1 MQVGQLE
8 IQLLAN
14 VAKLQK
20 DMDKA
25 VGIVDRSSKSI
36 AAAASVAS
44 QALAAF
50 VGSVGIREII
60 KAADTYAT
68 LQARIGL
75 VTKSTQELVSVQ
87 NQLIA
92 LSERQR
98 VSLDSTVTL
107 YTRAAASS
115 KDLNASQADLMK
127 FTEGVSAALTINGT
141 TAQAASGA
149 LLQLS
154 QAIGGSK
161 IQAQE
166 FNSLIDGARPLLQA
180 VANNLDGAGGSVSKL
195 TQMVK
200 AGEVS
205 SRDFFNAAVKGS
217 QELIDTASKIP
228 TTFSQALQIV
238 GDTLMVYIGQA
249 NSATNATGSLAQT
262 MVNLAKSDFVKA
274 FFQTLAVLGA
284 NVAYVFRQIG
294 DSLGGWIAR
303 LDALVRMDFESAL
316 VTIPLMMEENAKAAR
331 AELDRV
337 EKAIMNPAVSGGA
350 MVSATGAIATNATTA
365 AVQTDKAAKKT
376 SELMKWYE
384 SENKRIQDEIR
395 DRAKEDEDYRK
406 DVIEDYV
413 KANLKALKEIED
425 AEEEKRKRN
434 QKASDEY
441 LADVKRKQEA
451 IVRENERMADN
462 LQRSL
467 TDAIL
472 RGFEYGKGFA
482 ENFKDTLI
490 NMFKTLVLRP
500 VIEAITSP
508 FAKAF
513 SGIGASLFGGN
524 AFAADSLVA
533 SGGGIGNIFG
543 TIREGLSSLNTNVVG
558 SIEKLGVFLSNGNG
572 GLADKI
578 GGFFGQY
585 SSQIATSLSFAPAVF
600 SLLKGDL
607 KGAAFQGGGAA
618 IGTLLGGPVGGAIGS
633 FLGGA
638 LGSVFGGKKKNPR
651 IGALVSG
658 TYSTAT
664 DKYTQT
670 GITKGGA
677 KKLDMSNAA
686 AIGQVNEAF
695 LKQLGG
701 FLDAMNVNANIQSG
715 SGFYTKKGKKSIGQ
729 LTGSI
734 NGKGFGFS
742 EVYGKGDTEAF
753 QKYVNSVLGTV
764 MVQAIQASPLSKGL
778 RSLFA
783 NLTSGKQV
791 VNMMNAVVEL
801 NEAQDALSDKYA
813 ITVDQAA
820 QAAKATGLN
829 GRLLTEYVQKLTAAT
844 QTVGSVLVKSRGS
857 LLESLSESGVN
868 SLPSTLKA
876 FDDILQG
883 IDKTTKDGIKSFS
896 ELFGLREQ
904 FAAFTQSID
913 QLKGGVNSTLMPFL
927 TAQEQQAIQQAELV
941 KVFDTLNMS
950 VPGSLQEL
958 IELGKGI
965 DYTTKEGLDLAAV
978 FPSLV
983 QAFQNAKG
991 ATDGLIASL
1000 TELDPNK
1007 FRTLVDFTRAQ
1018 RYQASGIPLSNLP
1031 SYDVGTSFVPETG
1044 PAMIHRGERILTA
1057 AENREYSAQS
1067 SMMTGQLINEIRAL
1081 RADIRSGDTA
1091 IAIATQKSAKILD
1104 KFDREGI
1111 LLAELDNDGNAV
1123 VVPVEIVA

>member
-36 AAAASVAS
+36 ASAARLASTALASVGA
-44 QALAAF
+44 
-50 VGSVGIREII
+50 GISLREISNL
-60 KAADTYAT
+60 ADQYTKLTAQLKLATRSADEYA
-68 LQARIGL
+68 QAYANVKRIATGSQTDISATAVL
-75 VTKSTQELVSVQ
+75 YARLSNSLRDLNYTQ
-87 NQLIA
+87 NQVSDISESISLA
-92 LSERQR
+92 LR
-98 VSLDSTVTL
+98 VNGAT
-107 YTRAAASS
+107 AAETAS
-115 KDLNASQADLMK
+115 AM
-127 FTEGVSAALTINGT
+127 
-141 TAQAASGA
+141 
-149 LLQLS
+149 LQLS
-154 QAIGGSK
+154 QAFGSGRL
-161 IQAQE
+161 AGEE
-166 FNSLIDGARPLLQA
+166 FRAVSESAPGLLRQLSKELGVAYGELKQMAADG
-180 VANNLDGAGGSVSKL
+180 KL
-195 TQMVK
+195 TADVLARAFTNPEYLAGLRNQVK
-200 AGEVS
+200 EVATVS
-205 SRDFFNAAVKGS
+205 SAFVVLKNNVLLAVGEIDKATGAS
-217 QELIDTASKIP
+217 SGFAKIMIEL
-228 TTFSQALQIV
+228 
-238 GDTLMVYIGQA
+238 A
-249 NSATNATGSLAQT
+249 NS
-262 MVNLAKSDFVKA
+262 KA
-274 FFQTLAVLGA
+274 IRIPFETLAVLGA
-284 NVAYVFRQIG
+284 NVVYVFKQIG
-294 DSLGGWIAR
+294 NEIGGIAAQAAALFSGDFAGVKAIR
-303 LDALVRMDFESAL
+303 QEMVKDAQ
-316 VTIPLMMEENAKAAR
+316 TAR
-331 AELDRV
+331 AEIDRV
-337 EKAIMNPAVSGGA
+337 NQAILNPAATQGGL
-350 MVSATGAIATNATTA
+350 VSATGTIASNAARA
-365 AVQTDKAAKKT
+365 AADTDKAAKKT

-472 RGFEYGKGFA
+472 RGFESGKGFA

-490 NMFKTLVLRP
+490 NIFKTLVLRP

-524 AFAADSLVA
+524 AFAGESLVA
-533 SGGGIGNIFG
+533 SGGGIGNVFG

-585 SSQIATSLSFAPAVF
+585 SSQIATSLSFAPAIF
-600 SLLKGDL
+600 SLLKGDF

-638 LGSVFGGKKKNPR
+638 LGSAFGGKKKNPR
-651 IGALVSG
+651 NTTAMTSVYGANGLIS
-658 TYSTAT
+658 S
-664 DKYTQT
+664 
-670 GITKGGA
+670 
-677 KKLDMSNAA
+677 
-686 AIGQVNEAF
+686 GQVNAAGKDTNMFAGSLTQLNNQFAKALGSVYEMFDQDIKRLQIDSVFSYKKGKQTIGHTTGKIDGKFFGFGAEGFGEDISQGFAAFAQKMMGRGLATALMNSSLPIEVRRAFNKVVSSSVIQAIVNSFANLNGALTVFEGKLEVTNLQLIAAAQRTGMVGAKLAEVINGFAGDLTNFYNLYYTDAEKITDINKALTKEFAKIGVTLPASKEAF
-695 LKQLGG
+695 RLLVEGVDTTTIAGQDLFTTLLKISPAFAQYI
-701 FLDAMNVNANIQSG
+701 DAMNQ
-715 SGFYTKKGKKSIGQ
+715 Q
-729 LTGSI
+729 
-734 NGKGFGFS
+734 
-742 EVYGKGDTEAF
+742 DEAL
-753 QKYVNSVLGTV
+753 QN
-764 MVQAIQASPLSKGL
+764 
-778 RSLFA
+778 
-783 NLTSGKQV
+783 
-791 VNMMNAVVEL
+791 
-801 NEAQDALSDKYA
+801 
-813 ITVDQAA
+813 
-820 QAAKATGLN
+820 
-829 GRLLTEYVQKLTAAT
+829 
-844 QTVGSVLVKSRGS
+844 QTDS
-857 LLESLSESGVN
+857 
-868 SLPSTLKA
+868 LKA
-876 FDDILQG
+876 
-883 IDKTTKDGIKSFS
+883 
-896 ELFGLREQ
+896 
-904 FAAFTQSID
+904 
-913 QLKGGVNSTLMPFL
+913 
-927 TAQEQQAIQQAELV
+927 
-941 KVFDTLNMS
+941 
-950 VPGSLQEL
+950 
-958 IELGKGI
+958 
-965 DYTTKEGLDLAAV
+965 LAA
-978 FPSLV
+978 
-983 QAFQNAKG
+983 A
-991 ATDGLIASL
+991 
-1000 TELDPNK
+1000 LDPNMFK
-1007 FRTLVDFTRAQ
+1007 TLVDYTRAQ
-1018 RYQASGIPLSNLP
+1018 RYQATGIPLSNLP

>member
-472 RGFEYGKGFA
+472 RGFESGKGFA